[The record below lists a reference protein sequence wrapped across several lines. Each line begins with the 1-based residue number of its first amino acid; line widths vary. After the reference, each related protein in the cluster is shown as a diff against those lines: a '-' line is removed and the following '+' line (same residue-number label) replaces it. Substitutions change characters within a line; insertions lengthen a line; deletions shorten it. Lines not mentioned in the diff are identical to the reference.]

1 MARPLRIEFPGALY
15 HVTARGD
22 RKRTIF
28 FHDEDRLLWL
38 DILGVVC
45 RRANFVVHAYCQMG
59 NHFHLMLETVDGNL
73 SDGMRHMNAFY
84 SQEINRR
91 YGLVGHL
98 FQGRYKAILVEKE
111 SYLLELV
118 RYVVLNPVR
127 GKLVDAPE
135 DWHWSSYRSVLG
147 KQLPPS
153 WLDTDWVLS
162 QFAHER
168 DIALEK
174 YQQFVM
180 AGIGKESPLKQ
191 TQHQIMLGGEEF
203 VEQHCQRLRDAN
215 LSAVVKDQRRL
226 AVLKLEEYKSL
237 HPDRTQA
244 MAAAYNSTAFTMCEI
259 ARHFGVSRQTV
270 SRAVQ
275 GSESQLRTSSGT
287 DHS

>member
-22 RKRTIF
+22 RKRSIF
-28 FHDEDRLLWL
+28 FDDEDRELWL

-45 RRANFVVHAYCQMG
+45 RRANFVIHAYCQMG
-59 NHFHLMLETVDGNL
+59 NHYHLMLETLEGNL

-91 YGLVGHL
+91 HGLVGHL

-111 SYLLELV
+111 SYLLELA

-127 GKLVDAPE
+127 GKLVAEPE

-153 WLDTDWVLS
+153 WLDTDWILG
-162 QFAHER
+162 QFAPER
-168 DIALEK
+168 QIAIDRYRE
-174 YQQFVM
+174 FVL
-180 AGIGKESPLKQ
+180 AGIGKESPLVH
-191 TQHQIMLGGEEF
+191 TQHQIMLGSTDF
-203 VEQHCQRLRDAN
+203 VQQHCLGLRDVN
-215 LSAVVKDQRRL
+215 LTAVVKEQRRL
-226 AVLKLEEYKSL
+226 SVLELDEYRAL
-237 HPDRTQA
+237 HPDRDQA
-244 MAAAYNSTAFTMCEI
+244 MAAAYKSTAFTMGEI

-275 GSESQLRTSSGT
+275 GEPYL
-287 DHS
+287 